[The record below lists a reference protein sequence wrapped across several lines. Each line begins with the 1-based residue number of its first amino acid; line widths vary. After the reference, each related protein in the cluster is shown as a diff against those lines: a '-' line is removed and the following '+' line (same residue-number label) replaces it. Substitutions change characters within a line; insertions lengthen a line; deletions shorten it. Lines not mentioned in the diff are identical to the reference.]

1 MHGSYAV
8 TIANGIMGKEDRGV
22 IKIFRYKKSIIIIII
37 LTLLI
42 MLPPIVYPPI
52 AANAQMQQQQMSNVD
67 RGSLSLI
74 GCDFWGDIGNAIAN
88 SLRGLG
94 EWVWN
99 GIVGGIGWALNG
111 VIDVTGTREVL
122 DSCLTGEDDQ
132 NKIAGDITAE
142 LPASSSDYPAG
153 TSTAAIINNWAWHVV
168 YALLGFVLFAIFI
181 GRILPGTR
189 EKTKGKIGNIMV
201 ALILTPATL
210 YICRIILELNSALC
224 ISILTYFGFDPYHA
238 SHTLID
244 NFIAPAIAYGLITI
258 IVPLIILILLIIWL
272 VMLYFRSMIVQ
283 FGVALM
289 PFMPIL
295 LCFESTSGFAKKFI
309 TTWVEW
315 VFLIFFYDVVI
326 VFAVREMAI
335 GGLNVFNAIGFL
347 AFMCIMPKMY
357 FGSTS
362 AAAGVASKIAQTAAM
377 AAVVAGTA
385 GAGAALGAG
394 KSALGGAARGVRGAK
409 DAVGRARAGAKA
421 GKAVRAGEKTPTIG
435 KYANNE
441 RAYKNLVEKARA
453 GDKTA
458 GKELKTAG
466 TAEAKA
472 TRSRMWKDDKVNRA
486 VQRDHKAGVTN
497 LKNGS
502 ELKAREKQEM
512 DTSRQK
518 SVLQGKVDRQGLTKK
533 ELDRKLELEKK
544 PRKKLSVNEERD
556 FNGLRAEQEKYR
568 ATKMSGHR
576 EQIQDIDQRERSIPR
591 KEQDY
596 QNYMG
601 RYGEHLDNK
610 LDKKLENI
618 GMKEQIKQAKTERK
632 AAIKTYD
639 NEKLPDGLNE
649 EETKRATGMNKDGKG
664 NERTIKMAQTTSKH
678 NLPPATGKGIIKKNR
693 HFLKGLNKEK
703 QGVLKGPEK
712 RLGEQFKEMKKE
724 RPSKYQNMKTGVGFY
739 REHRRMVKQ
748 AKPKKRG
755 DMMKKM
761 KMAKMFVGW
770 IP

>member
-1 MHGSYAV
+1 
-8 TIANGIMGKEDRGV
+8 MGKENRGV

-42 MLPPIVYPPI
+42 MLPPIIYPPL
-52 AANAQMQQQQMSNVD
+52 AVNAQQQNQQLQPQTFGGKN
-67 RGSLSLI
+67 LQ
-74 GCDFWGDIGNAIAN
+74 CDFWGDIGNAIAN
-88 SLRGLG
+88 SLRGIG

-111 VIDVTGTREVL
+111 IIDVVGAREVL

-168 YALLGFVLFAIFI
+168 YALLGFVLLAIFI
-181 GRILPGTR
+181 GRILPGAR
-189 EKTKGKIGNIMV
+189 EKMKGRTGNIMV

-210 YICRIILELNSALC
+210 YICRIVLELNSALC
-224 ISILTYFGFDPYHA
+224 ISILTYFGFSGYSP

-244 NFIAPAIAYGLITI
+244 NFIAPAIAYGLITL

-272 VMLYFRSMIVQ
+272 IMLYFRSMIIQ

-326 VFAVREMAI
+326 IFATSNMQS
-335 GGLNVFNAIGFL
+335 GGWNVFNAIGFL

-357 FGSTS
+357 FSSTS

-377 AAVVAGTA
+377 AAVIAGTA
-385 GAGAALGAG
+385 GAGAALGTG
-394 KSALGGAARGVRGAK
+394 KSALGGVARGVRGAK

-421 GKAVRAGEKTPTIG
+421 GKAVRAGEKTPTVG

-441 RAYKNLVEKARA
+441 RAYKNLVGKARA

-472 TRSRMWKDDKVNRA
+472 TRARMWKDDKIKRA
-486 VQRDHKAGVTN
+486 VQRDHKAGVTD
-497 LKNGS
+497 LKDGS
-502 ELKAREKQEM
+502 ELKVRGKQQTGSM
-512 DTSRQK
+512 PQ
-518 SVLQGKVDRQGLTKK
+518 
-533 ELDRKLELEKK
+533 
-544 PRKKLSVNEERD
+544 
-556 FNGLRAEQEKYR
+556 
-568 ATKMSGHR
+568 
-576 EQIQDIDQRERSIPR
+576 

-596 QNYMG
+596 QSYMG
-601 RYGEHLDNK
+601 RYDEYLSNK
-610 LDKKLENI
+610 MNRSLEDI
-618 GMKEQIKQAKTERK
+618 GMKEQIKQAETERK
-632 AAIKTYD
+632 AAMKTYD
-639 NEKLPDGLNE
+639 NKKLPSELNE
-649 EETKRATGMNKDGKG
+649 EEQHRAKKLNDDGEKNEIAIEKLKNARTEEILSPKRKEFMEQNYFYGRD
-664 NERTIKMAQTTSKH
+664 
-678 NLPPATGKGIIKKNR
+678 LD
-693 HFLKGLNKEK
+693 KEK
-703 QGVLKGPEK
+703 LGAIKGPEE
-712 RLGEQFKEMKKE
+712 RLKQQYKEMKKE
-724 RPSKYQNMKTGVGFY
+724 RPSKYQNMKGGY
-739 REHRRMVKQ
+739 HLMREHGIMVKQ
-748 AKPKKRG
+748 AKSKKRG
-755 DMMKKM
+755 FGDMVGMGMKLGRV
-761 KMAKMFVGW
+761 ASRLV
-770 IP
+770 P